1 MTWLDRLAAELTARG
16 MTGAS
21 RRRILIELRD
31 HIECEP
37 GCEERLG
44 DPRELAAGFAD
55 ELATDRARRSAFH
68 VFVALAVAAVAL
80 VVSQVALGTG
90 VGYPGFSNGLTLAL
104 FVPALVG
111 LFVAPQV
118 ALVAGGLAALRA
130 VRRRRMTTLPA
141 AELGLI
147 RRRARI
153 ALGAGYGVVGGLG
166 LYMINFA
173 NVLPGWWLALV
184 GALSALAA
192 GALFAASTRLV
203 RAGSVISAAGGG
215 PGDVYDDLPLISVRW
230 LRIRPWRLGAL
241 ASVAAAIVLTVFEAQ
256 AEHSLI
262 EGIQRGAV
270 EGLAAGVGFAL
281 LGRAIGVRPDP
292 ARARDER

>member
-16 MTGAS
+16 LTGAA
-21 RRRILIELRD
+21 RRRILVELRD

-68 VFVALAVAAVAL
+68 VFAALAVAAVAL
-80 VVSQVALGTG
+80 VVSQVALASV
-90 VGYPGFSNGLTLAL
+90 VGYPGFKSGLTMAL
-104 FVPALVG
+104 FFPALIG

-118 ALVAGGLAALRA
+118 ALVAGSLAALRA
-130 VRRRRMTTLPA
+130 VRRRRERTLPA

-147 RRRARI
+147 RRRARV
-153 ALGAGYGVVGGLG
+153 ALGAGYGVVAGLG
-166 LYMINFA
+166 LYMVNFGH
-173 NVLPGWWLALV
+173 VLPVWWLALV
-184 GALSALAA
+184 GGLSALAA
-192 GALFAASTRLV
+192 GALFAASTSLA
-203 RAGSVISAAGGG
+203 RAGSVMSAAGGEA
-215 PGDVYDDLPLISVRW
+215 GDVFDDLPLIGVRW
-230 LRIRPWRLGAL
+230 LRVRPWRLGVV
-241 ASVAAAIVLTVFEAQ
+241 ASVAAAIVLMLFEAH
-256 AEHSLI
+256 AEHSWI

-270 EGLAAGVGFAL
+270 EGLAAGLGFAL

>member
-16 MTGAS
+16 LTGAS
-21 RRRILIELRD
+21 RRRILVELRD

-55 ELATDRARRSAFH
+55 ELATARARRSAFH
-68 VFVALAVAAVAL
+68 VFAALAVAAVAL
-80 VVSQVALGTG
+80 VVSQLALASL
-90 VGYPGFSNGLTLAL
+90 GYPGFKNGLTVAL
-104 FVPALVG
+104 FIPALIG

-118 ALVAGGLAALRA
+118 ALVAGTLAALRA
-130 VRRRRMTTLPA
+130 VRRRRETTMPA

-147 RRRARI
+147 RRRARV

-166 LYMINFA
+166 LYMINFGH
-173 NVLPGWWLALV
+173 VLPVWWLALV
-184 GALSALAA
+184 GGLSALAA
-192 GALFAASTRLV
+192 GALSAAATSLA

-215 PGDVYDDLPLISVRW
+215 AGDVFDDLPLIGVRW
-230 LRIRPWRLGAL
+230 LRVRPWLLGAG
-241 ASVAAAIVLTVFEAQ
+241 ASVAAAILFSVFEAQ

-262 EGIQRGAV
+262 EGIQRGAF

-292 ARARDER
+292 ARARGER